1 MGGVHDTASSASSQ
15 WARLG
20 TVDNVATIF
29 VGGALDEG
37 FGVLAFDEAGL
48 VRR

>member
-1 MGGVHDTASSASSQ
+1 MHDTASSASSQ

-29 VGGALDEG
+29 VGSALNKG

-48 VRR
+48 VRQ